1 MRKASVWSLLL
12 GFTVAAAPA
21 SGAVRRARSDASLLP
36 VGSVSELSWLS
47 EGLVRGQTFR
57 LTPEPWREILERYLE
72 PHRNH
77 TPEWRTFYRGAFGP
91 AQRAWLPTLCWGV
104 GSCSVE
110 APEPGRRLGWAESFE
125 LRGPELLHLSPELS
139 AAVNPLWSLEGRPA
153 PAPELVAVTARRP
166 CPRWKAPRPVTIMR
180 YAGEVETMTLTDCG
194 GALDSEALDK
204 LSVLA
209 RPPGAARPPLPLP
222 IEPEG
227 DAGEWTPQVRLLAPR
242 LAWAISE
249 LARAFPG
256 RAVVLMSGYRPDSHS
271 GHHGKGEAL
280 DLYVR
285 GVTNEDLFAVC
296 RTLRDAG
303 CGYYPYNSFVHLDV
317 RPFGTGRVAWVDVSQ
332 PGAKSEYV
340 DGWPGVLASGSG
352 WLGSGGN

>member
-1 MRKASVWSLLL
+1 MRQRSVWFLLL
-12 GFTVAAAPA
+12 GLSVAAVPA
-21 SGAVRRARSDASLLP
+21 WGAVRRPRPDPNLLP

-47 EGLVRGQTFR
+47 EGLVRGQIFR
-57 LTPEPWREILERYLE
+57 LTPEPWRGLLERYLE
-72 PHRNH
+72 PYRNH

-91 AQRAWLPTLCWGV
+91 AQRAWLPELCWGAD
-104 GSCSVE
+104 SCSPEV
-110 APEPGRRLGWAESFE
+110 PEPSHRFEWGETFE
-125 LRGPELLHLSPELS
+125 LRGPEPLSLASELRATADPS
-139 AAVNPLWSLEGRPA
+139 WSLQARAA
-153 PAPELVAVTARRP
+153 PAPELVAVAARRP

-180 YAGEVETMTLTDCG
+180 YAGEVETVTLTDCG
-194 GALDSEALDK
+194 GALDSDALDK

-209 RPPGAARPPLPLP
+209 RPPGAARPALPLP

-249 LARAFPG
+249 IARAFPG

-303 CGYYPYNSFVHLDV
+303 CGYYPYNSFIHLDV

-332 PGAKSEYV
+332 PGAKSEYI
-340 DGWPGVLASGSG
+340 DGWPGVLAPGQG
-352 WLGSGGN
+352 WLGGN